1 MPVNNAFLD
10 YLDNYDS
17 DNQTQQKTSIP
28 VQSKPVQDTQKVPIV
43 QKQQYQPVQ
52 RPFVQ
57 KPVQQQTFART
68 MKPRTKIKVSIPQ
81 KPSHS
86 QQHAIQQH
94 DEENILNSFN
104 ELELQTK
111 KQAAQNYQRNLQVQ
125 QRQKSEEEAQKI
137 AERVHQIEQQK
148 KYQQKQQI
156 KQQAEQAKQEEI
168 KKQFQQAV
176 QTQVQQPVSVKEVV
190 PQPPQPQ
197 FPHAPKTEE
206 ISDEE
211 VSPIDLA
218 QAAETCFLEEWFDI
232 YQKGQ
237 KSKKRNEAARKIKAG
252 RFRINRNHEVELL
265 PDVVTA
271 GLTANEILERQWI

>member
-1 MPVNNAFLD
+1 MSVNNAFLD
-10 YLDNYDS
+10 YLDNYDF
-17 DNQTQQKTSIP
+17 DNQPQQKISIP
-28 VQSKPVQDTQKVPIV
+28 IQSKPAQVPQQVPTV
-43 QKQQYQPVQ
+43 QKQQSQPVLQ
-52 RPFVQ
+52 PSVQ

-81 KPSHS
+81 QPSHS
-86 QQHAIQQH
+86 QQHVIQQH
-94 DEENILNSFN
+94 DEESILNSFN
-104 ELELQTK
+104 ELEQQTK
-111 KQAAQNYQRNLQVQ
+111 KQAVQNYQKNLQVQ
-125 QRQKSEEEAQKI
+125 QRQKSEEEAKKI
-137 AERVHQIEQQK
+137 AERVRQIEQQK
-148 KYQQKQQI
+148 KYQQKQQV
-156 KQQAEQAKQEEI
+156 KQQAEQTKQEEI
-168 KKQFQQAV
+168 KKQFQQAA
-176 QTQVQQPVSVKEVV
+176 QAQAQQPIPVKEVV
-190 PQPPQPQ
+190 SQSPQPQ
-197 FPHAPKTEE
+197 FPSAPKTEE
-206 ISDEE
+206 ISDGE